1 MDRSEF
7 KFAPKVRI
15 FLSYTETQLRSFQ
28 TLIRIRTICLVLMSF
43 LLWISEDSRLS
54 PVISTGWELLFINIG
69 LSLVFGVLGKT
80 KRLVQLLLPLVFIV
94 DGIFVSFWIGISG
107 GPVSFYVPFFL
118 LVLVHAILVLQPRIA
133 VVVVSILIAVFLG
146 FFYLDYIWGL
156 SNTFGANQINFV
168 SNLLEHSSSEVR
180 RSVYWHQSLRWL
192 FFSVLMIIVCSIA
205 MRQVWMR
212 EERLRIKE
220 RSLEQKRHLIQMGE
234 MTGRV
239 AHGVNTPLGLISG
252 NLELLMAETR
262 KSTKTYRRLI
272 QINQYVQR
280 AIRTVRDIL
289 DYGRQ
294 SMSQIR
300 LVSFLKVVQAVAAA
314 VQPKLKKNK
323 SRLILDVDPKLP
335 EIKGYPDGLYQALL
349 NLVENAI
356 DSISTNGIV
365 TLTATFQYRSMRL
378 SAGDKRGE
386 IKVVVRDNG
395 KGIPADKLPQIYEP
409 FYSTKDFGKGT
420 GLGLSIV
427 KRIVDEHGGTIEV
440 NSTVGVGTVFV
451 LIFPVEGLKPN
462 QAADS
467 EDFYYNKGETNSKD
481 MER

>member
-1 MDRSEF
+1 
-7 KFAPKVRI
+7 
-15 FLSYTETQLRSFQ
+15 
-28 TLIRIRTICLVLMSF
+28 
-43 LLWISEDSRLS
+43 
-54 PVISTGWELLFINIG
+54 
-69 LSLVFGVLGKT
+69 
-80 KRLVQLLLPLVFIV
+80 
-94 DGIFVSFWIGISG
+94 
-107 GPVSFYVPFFL
+107 
-118 LVLVHAILVLQPRIA
+118 
-133 VVVVSILIAVFLG
+133 FLG

-156 SNTFGANQINFV
+156 PNTFGADQINFV
-168 SNLLEHSSSEVR
+168 SNLLEHSPPEMR
-180 RSVYWHQSLRWL
+180 RSVYWHQSFRWL

-205 MRQVWMR
+205 MRQVWIR

-252 NLELLMAETR
+252 NLELLLAETR

-294 SMSQIR
+294 TMSQIK
-300 LVSFLKVVQAVAAA
+300 LVSFPKVVQAVAAA
-314 VQPKLKKNK
+314 VQPKLKKTK
-323 SRLILDVDPKLP
+323 SRLILDIQTKLP
-335 EIKGYPDGLYQALL
+335 EMKGYPDGLYQAIL

-356 DSISTNGIV
+356 DSISANGIV

-378 SAGDKRGE
+378 SAGDQRGE

-420 GLGLSIV
+420 GLGLAIV

-451 LIFPVEGLKPN
+451 LIFPVEELKPN

-467 EDFYYNKGETNSKD
+467 EDFYYNKSETNSKD
-481 MER
+481 FRL